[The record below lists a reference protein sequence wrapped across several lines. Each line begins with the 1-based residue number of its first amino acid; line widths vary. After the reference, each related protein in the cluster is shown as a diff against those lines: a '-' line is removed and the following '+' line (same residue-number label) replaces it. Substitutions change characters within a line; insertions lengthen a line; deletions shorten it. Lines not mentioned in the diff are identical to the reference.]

1 MTSLCNSIFFQEL
14 NPSCEKT
21 AETLEF
27 VNKPF
32 KSSTIVT
39 GEVVLHKH

>member
-1 MTSLCNSIFFQEL
+1 MTSLCNSIFFHEF

-27 VNKPF
+27 VNNPF

-39 GEVVLHKH
+39 GEVVLQRH